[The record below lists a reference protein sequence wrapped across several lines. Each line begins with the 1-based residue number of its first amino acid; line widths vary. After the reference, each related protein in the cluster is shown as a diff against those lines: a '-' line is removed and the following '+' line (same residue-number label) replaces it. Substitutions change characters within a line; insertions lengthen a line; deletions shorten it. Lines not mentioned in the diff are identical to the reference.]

1 MKCLVADDDP
11 LVCATVEQF
20 LSRIEGVEFCLQAN
34 DGLTALNL
42 LSASAFDLVFLD
54 LEMPGLDGES
64 LLRALPRNVPVVVIS
79 ASTAFGAKSY
89 EFNVADYLVKPL
101 EFARF
106 FQAVQKAR
114 KWLAGPTDSGTPA
127 VESGEIFV
135 KDGTR
140 IVKIELRQ
148 VLFVKAEANYV
159 DFVTEAQ
166 SFLSLM
172 SMKKVEEILP
182 ADFIRVHRS
191 FIVNKSRITRI
202 EDGQVIIGKHKIP
215 ISLSHRDE
223 LIRRLNV
230 IS

>member
-42 LSASAFDLVFLD
+42 LSASEFDLVFLD
-54 LEMPGLDGES
+54 LQMPGLDGES
-64 LLRALPRNVPVVVIS
+64 LLRALPRTVPVVVIS
-79 ASTAFGAKSY
+79 ASTEFGAKSY

-101 EFARF
+101 EYARF

-114 KWLAGPTDSGTPA
+114 ERRGIAAAAAPAGS
-127 VESGEIFV
+127 VQNEIFV

-140 IVKIELRQ
+140 IVKIDLRR

-159 DFVTEAQ
+159 SFVTEEH
-166 SFLSLM
+166 SFMSLM

-182 ADFIRVHRS
+182 PDFIRAHRS
-191 FIVNKSRITRI
+191 YIVNKSRIVRI
-202 EDGQVIIGKHKIP
+202 EDGQVIVGKQKVP
-215 ISLSHRDE
+215 ISQSHREE
-223 LIRRLNV
+223 LMKRLNV
-230 IS
+230 VN